1 MKQHTMKRAIAML
14 LAMIMSI
21 GILTACGSSDTAA
34 PTEKPEEVPVE
45 NAGSLA
51 EGLVAEE
58 GAEIELAYWEG
69 SESDKAAW
77 DAILA
82 KLAKDHPE
90 IKVTLQTYPSNE
102 FRDVL
107 DTRAAGGDWPDIIR
121 YSYQRLGKF
130 KAADVMLDLTPY
142 ISQESVDDLSD
153 AFRSACT
160 YNGKLVAMPHHTD
173 TMAVFYNKRMFE
185 EAGIR
190 IPTSPEDG
198 WTWDEMLEI
207 ARTLKEK
214 FDLPYATAG
223 IWEQGNGYRY
233 LPFVYMNGGSLL
245 SEDQMTATATDEKT
259 VEAIKLYETM
269 RNEDL
274 ISNTGF
280 SSKTTANS
288 LLVAEQVAFT
298 FSGSWHCSYMEEN
311 MPGNWGI
318 TYMPVVDGKTSSDIG
333 GNALF
338 GYAGTEYP
346 KATAIVI
353 DYITNEENMREFCEV
368 GNFIPVRTSLLES
381 GLNYTQFAEPMKI
394 LCDIVGTIDP
404 KMAADETSVP
414 FQQINE
420 IFNEEMDP
428 VAIDGSVSAE
438 QAAQNMQDRITE
450 ILEEQ

>member
-14 LAMIMSI
+14 LVMIMSI
-21 GILTACGSSDTAA
+21 GILTACSSSETAA
-34 PTEKPEEVPVE
+34 PTEKPEEAPVE
-45 NAGSLA
+45 NAGAQA

-69 SESDKAAW
+69 STSDKAAW

-90 IKVTLQTYPSNE
+90 IKVTLQTYPSND
-102 FRDVL
+102 FCDIL
-107 DTRAAGGDWPDIIR
+107 DTRTAGNDWPDVIR
-121 YSYQRLGKF
+121 YTYQRLGKF

-142 ISQESVDDLSD
+142 ISQESIDGLSD
-153 AFRSACT
+153 AYRSACS

-173 TMAVFYNKRMFE
+173 TLAVFYNKRMFE

-207 ARTLKEK
+207 ARTVKAK
-214 FDLPYATAG
+214 FNLPYATAG

-233 LPFVYMNGGSLL
+233 LPFIYMNGGSLL
-245 SEDQMTATATDEKT
+245 SEDQQSATATNEKT

-269 RNEDL
+269 RSEDL

-288 LLVAEQVAFT
+288 LLVGEQVAFT

-338 GYAGTEYP
+338 GYAGTKYP

-368 GNFIPVRTSLLES
+368 GNFIPVRSSLLEN
-381 GLNYTQFAEPMKI
+381 GLNYKQFAEPMKV
-394 LCDIVGTIDP
+394 LCNIVSTIDP

-438 QAAQNMQDRITE
+438 EAAQNMQDRITE
-450 ILEEQ
+450 ILEE

>member
-1 MKQHTMKRAIAML
+1 MKKRITRKNIAML
-14 LAMIMSI
+14 LSLILIM
-21 GILTACGSSDTAA
+21 GTLAACGRSDSVTA
-34 PTEKPEEVPVE
+34 VDDGPVE
-45 NAGSLA
+45 SAGSQA

-69 SESDKAAW
+69 STSDKAAW

-107 DTRAAGGDWPDIIR
+107 DTRIAGNDWPDVIR

-142 ISQESVDDLSD
+142 IKQESIDGLSE
-153 AFRSACT
+153 AYRSACS
-160 YNGKLVAMPHHTD
+160 YDGKLIAMPHHTD
-173 TMAVFYNKRMFE
+173 TLAVFYNKKMFE
-185 EAGIR
+185 EAGVR

-198 WTWDEMLEI
+198 WTWDEMLDI
-207 ARTLKEK
+207 ARTLKK
-214 FDLPYATAG
+214 KYDLPYATAG

-245 SEDQMTATATDEKT
+245 SEDQKSATATDEKT

-269 RNEDL
+269 RKEEL

-318 TYMPVVDGKTSSDIG
+318 TYMPVVEGKTSSDIG

-338 GYAGTEYP
+338 GYAGTKYP

-368 GNFIPVRTSLLES
+368 GNFIPVRSNLLEE
-381 GLNYTQFAEPMKI
+381 GLNFKQFSEPMKV
-394 LCDIVGTIDP
+394 LCEIVSTIDP
-404 KMAADETSVP
+404 KMAEDETSVP

-428 VAIDGSVSAE
+428 IAIDGSVSAE
-438 QAAQNMQDRITE
+438 EAAQRIQDRITE
-450 ILEEQ
+450 VLAE